1 MLTRAFAVW
10 LILLALAFANGA
22 LRALWILP
30 RSGEL
35 PAQALSSV
43 TLCLAILLLS
53 WFAIAWIGPLSS
65 RQAWTIGGLWV
76 VLTLAFEFLAG
87 HYVFGNSWSRLL
99 ADYNIFRGRIW
110 VLVVVTTAVAP
121 FLTAYA
127 QGLIRGQD

>member
-1 MLTRAFAVW
+1 MAVW

-22 LRALWILP
+22 IRELWILP

-35 PAQALSSV
+35 AAHTLSSV

-65 RQAWTIGGLWV
+65 RHVWTIGGLWV

-87 HYVFGNSWSRLL
+87 HYVFGNSWTRLL

-110 VLVVVTTAVAP
+110 VLVVLTTAVAP
-121 FLTAYA
+121 FLTACA
-127 QGLIRGQD
+127 HGLIRGRD